1 VKLYVARIAEIE
13 ALEEKALPMLE
24 QGRRQKIKGIRRR
37 EDRLRSIYAG
47 LLLRYGFL
55 QEGYSVQEWEQ
66 IQITYG
72 ENGKPTSVLHPTFCF
87 SLSHSGEYVACG
99 VDRCQLGVDLQWMKP
114 WNINVTKRFF
124 AAEEYERLCKISN
137 EEEQKKQFYQMW
149 TAKESY
155 VKLTGDG
162 IGKGINQYI
171 TDENYQLIC
180 DEAKRRLAVMKI
192 YEDIEEYMLCC
203 CTKDGELCQ
212 EVQMISIDTLMN
224 GM

>member
-1 VKLYVARIAEIE
+1 
-13 ALEEKALPMLE
+13 MLE
-24 QGRRQKIKGIRRR
+24 QGRRQKIKEIRRR

-55 QEGYSVQEWEQ
+55 QEGYSIQEWEQ
-66 IQITYG
+66 LQITYG
-72 ENGKPTSVLHPTFCF
+72 ENGKPTSVSYPEFCF
-87 SLSHSGEYVACG
+87 SLSHSGEYVVCG

-114 WNINVTKRFF
+114 WNINVAKRFF
-124 AAEEYERLCKISN
+124 STEEYERLCKITN
-137 EEEQKKQFYQMW
+137 EEEQKKQFYRMW

-171 TDENYQLIC
+171 TDENYQLIY
-180 DEAKRRLAVMKI
+180 DESKQRLAVMKI

-203 CTKDGELCQ
+203 CTKSGELCQ
-212 EVQMISIDTLMN
+212 EVQMISIDSLMN